1 MSNQT
6 LTAPAEGSRTIPGYW
21 FSRNPDK
28 AWAEKFFLSFI
39 PVFFAYNAVI
49 QKMGWLDVGNFWHI
63 AQNVLMWVPYC
74 VLFPAWLRRNSGVRW
89 NESFW
94 FKFNLYMFVY
104 VFFVTYFH
112 TEYFFSVLGIRYKF
126 PQVTL
131 YFDSAL
137 LGPDEHTARATFQKI
152 PLGMYFNAVAFF
164 IVYHTASVIC
174 MRRVRTLTLHASP
187 ALRAVLWAVTVAAAA
202 YFFAW
207 AETFLYVNNPAAM
220 KNVWYVDMPRM
231 LSIGSACYALYFI
244 VSFPNV
250 YRLDEEAEGQRWTLS
265 RCVIEAGFTSMLI
278 LFLLDLFAWVVGP
291 IAGTGS

>member
-1 MSNQT
+1 VSNGVALGQGVS
-6 LTAPAEGSRTIPGYW
+6 ARIPGYW
-21 FSRNPDK
+21 FSRNTDK
-28 AWAEKFFLSFI
+28 AWGEKFFLSFI
-39 PVFFAYNAVI
+39 PLFFAYNALI

-74 VLFPAWLRRNSGVRW
+74 VMVPAWLRRDSGVRW
-89 NESFW
+89 ADSYW

-112 TEYFFSVLGIRYKF
+112 TEYFFSVLGIRYRF

-137 LGPDEHTARATFQKI
+137 VGPDERTARATFQKI

-174 MRRVRTLTLHASP
+174 MRRVRTLTLGASRP
-187 ALRAVLWAVTVAAAA
+187 VRLLLWVLTVAAAS

-207 AETFLYVNNPAAM
+207 AETFLYVNNPEAM

-250 YRLDEEAEGQRWTLS
+250 YRLDEEPQGQPWSLS
-265 RCVIEAGFTSMLI
+265 RCVIEAGFTAMLI
-278 LFLLDLFAWVVGP
+278 MFLLDLFTWVVGP
-291 IAGTGS
+291 IAPPAG

>member
-1 MSNQT
+1 M
-6 LTAPAEGSRTIPGYW
+6 
-21 FSRNPDK
+21 
-28 AWAEKFFLSFI
+28 
-39 PVFFAYNAVI
+39 
-49 QKMGWLDVGNFWHI
+49 
-63 AQNVLMWVPYC
+63 
-74 VLFPAWLRRNSGVRW
+74 
-89 NESFW
+89 
-94 FKFNLYMFVY
+94 
-104 VFFVTYFH
+104 
-112 TEYFFSVLGIRYKF
+112 
-126 PQVTL
+126 TL

-174 MRRVRTLTLHASP
+174 MRRVRTLTLNASP
-187 ALRAVLWAVTVAAAA
+187 ALRAVLWAATVAAAA

-220 KNVWYVDMPRM
+220 KNVWYIDMPRM

-250 YRLDEEAEGQRWTLS
+250 YRLDEAPEAPRWTLS

-278 LFLLDLFAWVVGP
+278 LFLLDLFTWVVGP

>member
-1 MSNQT
+1 MSDVAVGQGVS
-6 LTAPAEGSRTIPGYW
+6 AWIPGYW

-28 AWAEKFFLSFI
+28 AWGEKFFLGFI
-39 PVFFAYNAVI
+39 PVFFAYNAMI

-74 VLFPAWLRRNSGVRW
+74 VLLPALLRRDSGVRW
-89 NESFW
+89 QDSYW

-112 TEYFFSVLGIRYKF
+112 TEYFFSVLGIRYRF
-126 PQVTL
+126 PQVSL

-137 LGPDEHTARATFQKI
+137 LGPDEHTARQTFQKI

-164 IVYHTASVIC
+164 IVYHSASVVC
-174 MRRVRTLTLHASP
+174 MRRVRSLTLGAAP
-187 ALRAVLWAVTVAAAA
+187 LVRGLLWALTVAAAA

-207 AETFLYVNNPAAM
+207 AETFLYVNNPEAM

-250 YRLDEEAEGQRWTLS
+250 YRLDEEGKGERWTLS

-278 LFLLDLFAWVVGP
+278 LFLLDLFTWVVGP
-291 IAGTGS
+291 IVPAAG

>member
-1 MSNQT
+1 VSDVAVGQSVSARM
-6 LTAPAEGSRTIPGYW
+6 PGYW

-28 AWAEKFFLSFI
+28 AWGEKFFLSFI
-39 PVFFAYNAVI
+39 PFFFVYNGVI
-49 QKMGWLDVGNFWHI
+49 QKMGWLDVGNFWHVT
-63 AQNVLMWVPYC
+63 QNLLMWIPYC
-74 VLFPAWLRRNSGVRW
+74 LLLPAWLRRDHSVRW
-89 NESFW
+89 RDSYW

-112 TEYFFSVLGIRYKF
+112 TEYFFSVLGIRYRF

-137 LGPDEHTARATFQKI
+137 VGPDEKTAMAAYQKI

-164 IVYHTASVIC
+164 IVYHTAAVIC
-174 MRRVRTLTLHASP
+174 MRRVRTLSLNAAP
-187 ALRAVLWAVTVAAAA
+187 ALRALLWLITVAAAS

-207 AETFLYVNNPAAM
+207 AETFLYVNNPQAM

-250 YRLDEEAEGQRWTLS
+250 YRLDEAERGERWSLS

-278 LFLLDLFAWVVGP
+278 MLLLDLFTWVAGP
-291 IAGTGS
+291 IAPAAG

>member
-1 MSNQT
+1 MSHVATGQGV
-6 LTAPAEGSRTIPGYW
+6 AARIPGYW

-28 AWAEKFFLSFI
+28 AWGEKFFLGFI
-39 PVFFAYNAVI
+39 PVFFAYNAMI
-49 QKMGWLDVGNFWHI
+49 QKMGWLDVGNFWHV
-63 AQNVLMWVPYC
+63 AQNLLMWIPYC
-74 VLFPAWLRRNSGVRW
+74 VLLPAWLRRDSGVRW
-89 NESFW
+89 KESYW

-112 TEYFFSVLGIRYKF
+112 TEYFFSVLGIRYRF
-126 PQVTL
+126 PQVTW

-137 LGPDEHTARATFQKI
+137 LGPDEKTALQTFQKI

-174 MRRVRTLTLHASP
+174 MRRVRSLTLGAAP
-187 ALRAVLWAVTVAAAA
+187 ALRTLLWAVTVAAAA

-207 AETFLYVNNPAAM
+207 AETFLYVNNAQAM

-231 LSIGSACYALYFI
+231 LSIGSACYALYFL

-250 YRLDEEAEGQRWTLS
+250 YRLDEEGGGERWSLS
-265 RCVIEAGFTSMLI
+265 RCAIEAGFTSMLI
-278 LFLLDLFAWVVGP
+278 MLLLDLFTWIVGP
-291 IAGTGS
+291 IVITGS